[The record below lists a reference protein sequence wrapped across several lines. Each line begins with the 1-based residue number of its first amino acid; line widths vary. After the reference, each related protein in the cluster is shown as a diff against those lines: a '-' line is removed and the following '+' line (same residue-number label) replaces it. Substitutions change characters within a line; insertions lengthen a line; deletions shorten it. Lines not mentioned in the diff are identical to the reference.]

1 MGKVNVTGREHV
13 IGQEAH
19 PFSVA
24 GFALAFPFDLPQ
36 AQKAFLS
43 ATNSGAKPDVFFA
56 MVWTHTA
63 VHLEF
68 HTQELGKLVE
78 RVALLESA
86 VDQMV
91 NYVADDAV
99 KMLPPPLALDAD
111 HKLASALTKK
121 GGPDVGIE
129 TPS

>member
-1 MGKVNVTGREHV
+1 MGKLNLTGREQV

-24 GFALAFPFDLPQ
+24 GFALAFPFNLPQ
-36 AQKAFLS
+36 AQQAFQA
-43 ATNSGAKPDVFFA
+43 ATTSGAKPDVFFA
-56 MVWTHTA
+56 MVWTHAA

-68 HTQELGKLVE
+68 HTQELGKLAE
-78 RVALLESA
+78 RCALLESA

-91 NYVADDAV
+91 RYVADKDV
-99 KMLPPPLALDAD
+99 TILPPPLALDPE

-121 GGPDVGIE
+121 GGADVGIK
-129 TPS
+129 TPN